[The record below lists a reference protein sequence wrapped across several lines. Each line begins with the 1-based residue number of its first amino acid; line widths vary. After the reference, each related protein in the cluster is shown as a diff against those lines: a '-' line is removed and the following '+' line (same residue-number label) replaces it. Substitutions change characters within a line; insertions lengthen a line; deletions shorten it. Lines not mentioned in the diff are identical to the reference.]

1 MRKHL
6 AILLAL
12 VVASAGMITWAHG
25 TVNAAGNDIEIRE
38 TVIYGDNTAVEGLEV
53 GFNTKYMDNFYWDT
67 TFWPGTDQKPVTE
80 GRYISDSAHNPDND
94 TMSNE
99 TWFTITP
106 DKDEDRLSW
115 AFYGDDSEGSLELDE
130 GHLWDGM
137 VRPMLALALETER
150 NSRETRTDQLNE
162 FYEYYPFSVDYSI
175 GQYTQSGDGSRVVK
189 FFDVFRIKVPDDHI
203 VESTVEKNEDG
214 LKFVEIKPS
223 EIMDGPADIYDLTT
237 SHIVTEDGL
246 YILIHNETNG
256 RIALD
261 FSDFSDGYGIYK
273 VPIERGEITAKIYL
287 DDIHCCYPIDPV
299 NVMTLNLM
307 DSQDGEA
314 MVLMTEEN
322 SQLVLTSIR
331 LDTMEE
337 QARVEISGFEDDAEG
352 IRQMFFYGDFVVV
365 ETADHTIAL
374 ISMEDQGKILW
385 TQSLQLEGTDEMLN
399 LDTDYTVMDWDGDRL
414 VIVTS
419 QKPETWDREARIV
432 VMDATGVQYIG
443 DYDIVGDPENT
454 LTYDREDMRYY
465 GSDSW
470 LYLQNKTPFEVSW

>member
-1 MRKHL
+1 
-6 AILLAL
+6 
-12 VVASAGMITWAHG
+12 
-25 TVNAAGNDIEIRE
+25 
-38 TVIYGDNTAVEGLEV
+38 
-53 GFNTKYMDNFYWDT
+53 
-67 TFWPGTDQKPVTE
+67 
-80 GRYISDSAHNPDND
+80 
-94 TMSNE
+94 
-99 TWFTITP
+99 
-106 DKDEDRLSW
+106 
-115 AFYGDDSEGSLELDE
+115 
-130 GHLWDGM
+130 

-150 NSRETRTDQLNE
+150 NSREIRTDQLNE

-214 LKFVEIKPS
+214 LKYVEIKPS

-246 YILIHNETNG
+246 YILVHNETNG

-307 DSQDGEA
+307 ESQDGEA

-322 SQLVLTSIR
+322 GQLVLTSIH

-337 QARVEISGFEDDAEG
+337 QARVEISGFGDDAEG

-365 ETADHTIAL
+365 EAADHTIAL

-399 LDTDYTVMDWDGDRL
+399 LDTDYTVMDWDGERL
-414 VIVTS
+414 AIVTS
-419 QKPETWDREARIV
+419 QKPETWDRETRIV

-443 DYDIVGDPENT
+443 DYDIAGDSDNT
-454 LTYDREDMRYY
+454 QRYDREDMRYY

-470 LYLQNKTPFEVSW
+470 LYLQNKTPFEVNW